1 MTKRMIRKRKNKMKE
16 VSRFLRYSP
25 LFDESLSLLAYHN
38 INFLITCPDSCR
50 EVGKKISCVEGVS

>member
-1 MTKRMIRKRKNKMKE
+1 MKE